1 MKLPDHKTKI
11 VCTIGPA
18 SDSVP
23 VLKEMVE
30 SGMNVARLNLSHGT
44 FDEHRETIRKIRRAA
59 DEADLPVSILI
70 DLPGPKIRIGTL
82 PEEPV
87 HLSKGGVV
95 TLTTK
100 KGQYEPGEIP
110 VDFSRFADLVSKG
123 SIIYLNDGFIQ
134 LQVQEIVGE
143 DVRCLVVI
151 GGPLH
156 SHKGMSLIGGEG
168 VVAVSAVT
176 DRDLECID
184 FGLSEGLDTFSI
196 SFIQSAADIEKARDF
211 AAGKGKSIHIIS
223 KIERQEALQNL
234 DEILAATDGV
244 MIARG
249 DLGVQIPIEEVP
261 AVQKQIILKATTLG
275 RPVITATQM
284 LESMTDN
291 IRPTRAEATDV
302 ANAILDGT
310 DAVMLSEE
318 TSVGRYPVETV
329 GMMVK
334 IARNIE
340 EKRSSIAGRCGL
352 VDYFRRGRGRVGI
365 TISDVVS
372 LNVIESMEALG
383 IRYVLTPTRSGATPR
398 HISRFKP
405 DAWILAFTRNP
416 STHKFLAFSYGVYSV
431 LILSEEE
438 YWHGAML
445 DFIRES
451 GIIGH
456 GERVVL
462 TEGISPGYA
471 GTDSLII
478 FTVE

>member
-1 MKLPDHKTKI
+1 MQLPDHKTKI

-30 SGMNVARLNLSHGT
+30 AGMNVARLNLSHGT
-44 FDEHRETIRKIRRAA
+44 FDEHRKTIRNVRRAA
-59 DEADLPVSILI
+59 DEAGRLVSILI
-70 DLPGPKIRIGTL
+70 DLPGPKLRIGTL
-82 PEEPV
+82 PEEPMQ
-87 HLSKGGVV
+87 LAKGEVV

-100 KGQYEPGEIP
+100 KGSYESREIP
-110 VDFSRFADLVSKG
+110 VDFSRFADLVSEG

-134 LQVQEIVGE
+134 LRVTEIVGE
-143 DVRCLVVI
+143 DVRCQVVI
-151 GGPLH
+151 GGPLL

-184 FGLSEGLDTFSI
+184 FGLAEGLDTFSI
-196 SFIQSAADIEKARDF
+196 SFIQNAADIDKARNY
-211 AAGKGKSIHIIS
+211 AAEKGKAIHIIS
-223 KIERQEALQNL
+223 KIERQEALANL

-261 AVQKQIILKATTLG
+261 AVQKRIILKATTLG

-291 IRPTRAEATDV
+291 IRPTRAEVTDV

-310 DAVMLSEE
+310 DAVMLSGE
-318 TSVGRYPVETV
+318 TSVGHYPVEAV

-340 EKRSSIAGRCGL
+340 ERRSSIAGRCGL
-352 VDYFRRGRGRVGI
+352 VDYFRRGRGRAGI

-405 DAWILAFTRNP
+405 DSWILSFTRNP

-431 LILSEEE
+431 FIRSEEE

-445 DFIRES
+445 EFIRES
-451 GIIGH
+451 GVIRR
-456 GERVVL
+456 GEQVVL
-462 TEGISPGYA
+462 TEGISPSYE

-478 FTVE
+478 FTVD